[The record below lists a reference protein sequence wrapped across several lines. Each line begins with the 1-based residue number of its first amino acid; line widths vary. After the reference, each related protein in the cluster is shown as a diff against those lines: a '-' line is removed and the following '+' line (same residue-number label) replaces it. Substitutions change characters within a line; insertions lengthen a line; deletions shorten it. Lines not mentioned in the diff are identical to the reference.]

1 MEAMMTTID
10 KPRRRATAW
19 AVVGLVLG
27 SLLIGLEV
35 KQGAPIARA
44 AGGVAIMVMVIGA
57 IWVFQ
62 TRSETASALAGKP
75 VDERWELINER
86 SLAVAASVGLLIA
99 AGGFA
104 VMEALGRDN
113 WQFAFMALVLSGGY
127 LVAVAWFRWR
137 L

>member
-1 MEAMMTTID
+1 MTTTD
-10 KPRRRATAW
+10 AKPRRRATAW
-19 AVVGLVLG
+19 AVIGLVLG
-27 SLLIGLEV
+27 VALIGLEV
-35 KQGAPIARA
+35 RQGAQLARA
-44 AGGVAIMVMVIGA
+44 AGGVVILVAFIGT

-75 VDERWELINER
+75 VDERWLLIGQR
-86 SLAVAASVGLLIA
+86 SKAVAMTVGLFAA

-113 WQFAFMALVLSGGY
+113 WQFAVMALVLSGAY
-127 LVAVAWFRWR
+127 LVGMAWYRWR

>member
-1 MEAMMTTID
+1 
-10 KPRRRATAW
+10 
-19 AVVGLVLG
+19 VLG
-27 SLLIGLEV
+27 VALIGLEV
-35 KQGAPIARA
+35 KQGAQLARA
-44 AGGVAIMVMVIGA
+44 AGGVVILVAFIGS

-75 VDERWELINER
+75 VDERWQLIDQR
-86 SLAVAASVGLLIA
+86 SMAVATAVGLFAA

-113 WQFAFMALVLSGGY
+113 WQFAVMALVLSGAY
-127 LVAVAWFRWR
+127 LVGMAWYRWR